1 VDSGSLVST
10 VVYGILWILAR
21 VVSRVVLSYRTRG
34 VENVPA
40 TGGVL
45 LAANHASYADIP
57 LLGCG
62 VRRRLFYLG
71 RANLFPWPLAGR
83 ILRSLGWIPLRTE
96 RWDRKAFGSAVELLK
111 AGKAVV
117 IFPEG
122 TRTLDGALQPGKPG
136 IGRLV
141 AQAQCS
147 VVPVYLRGT
156 FQVLPTGAS
165 WLRRHPVEVS
175 FGESMDFREE
185 CRHYQGKELYERI
198 SQTVMARIAELRG
211 VDHSAVPTT

>member
-1 VDSGSLVST
+1 MST
-10 VVYGILWILAR
+10 VVYGILWIL
-21 VVSRVVLSYRTRG
+21 SRVVGRVFLHYRTRG
-34 VENVPA
+34 VEHVPA

-71 RANLFPWPLAGR
+71 RANLFPSPLLGR
-83 ILRSLGWIPLRTE
+83 ILRSLGWIPLKTE
-96 RWDRKAFGSAVELLK
+96 RWDRTAFRSAVELLK

-122 TRTLDGALQPGKPG
+122 TRTPDGMLQPGKPG

-141 AQAQCS
+141 AEAQCP

-156 FQVLPTGAS
+156 YQVLPMGAS
-165 WLRRHPVEVS
+165 WLRRYPVEVL

-185 CRHYQGKELYERI
+185 CRQYQGKELYQHI
-198 SQTVMARIAELRG
+198 SQTVMARIAELRD